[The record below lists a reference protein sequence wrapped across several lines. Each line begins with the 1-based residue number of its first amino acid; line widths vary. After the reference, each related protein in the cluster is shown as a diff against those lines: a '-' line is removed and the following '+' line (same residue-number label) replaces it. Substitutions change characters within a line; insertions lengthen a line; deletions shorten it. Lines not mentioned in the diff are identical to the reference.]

1 MDKSLKDLLEAE
13 KQAESIVLQ
22 GEKQSEEIS
31 QKAMADAH
39 AIEQQFINRIPELH
53 QSFADK
59 AEEKA
64 RQAIAEIRLRYD
76 ERNKELH
83 DLADRHGDE
92 AVDEVIELIL
102 ASGRD
107 GR

>member
-13 KQAESIVLQ
+13 KQAEQIVQQ
-22 GEKQSEEIS
+22 GEMQSEEIS

-39 AIEQQFINRIPELH
+39 AIEQKFINRIPELH

-76 ERNKELH
+76 ERNKELR
-83 DLADRHGDE
+83 DLAAMHGDE

-102 ASGRD
+102 ASGRPS
-107 GR
+107 R